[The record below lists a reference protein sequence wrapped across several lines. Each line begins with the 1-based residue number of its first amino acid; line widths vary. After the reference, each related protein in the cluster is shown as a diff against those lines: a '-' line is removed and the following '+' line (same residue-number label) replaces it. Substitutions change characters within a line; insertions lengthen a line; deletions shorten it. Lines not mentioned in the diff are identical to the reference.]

1 MKLIIDVPEE
11 IVKKGFEGPLT
22 DEERMIIIR
31 AVGNAVPYEE
41 KPLKE
46 DVFTRKEELTEE
58 ESEWL
63 INFITEE
70 GDANE

>member
-31 AVGNAVPYEE
+31 AVGNAIPYKE

-63 INFITEE
+63 IDFISEE
-70 GDANE
+70 GDAE